1 MYKLFAVLL
10 FTGVVF
16 AGVAG
21 CRSAKKIGKVI
32 TAPVVPPDTSGAA
45 ARAAL
50 PVVNAHADSL
60 KVIGQNLAGL
70 AHNHVDFTSFSGH
83 VHLNYEDKDGR
94 DYDINA
100 VVHIKK
106 DSMIWVSINAALG
119 FEALRILIT
128 KDSVKILDRLKKVVR
143 LRSVNLLQEQVHLP
157 VDFMTLQDLLL
168 GNPIFLDTAHVLYY
182 RKEPRGG
189 NSLFSVGQT
198 FTNFLTLNPDFT
210 MQHSKLD
217 DTDPLRARTCDMTY
231 GDYDHSGAVPFS
243 TYRKVS
249 VEENGKVDIEFVYK
263 QFRFN
268 EALSYSFTIP
278 KNYKRR

>member
-1 MYKLFAVLL
+1 MYKLFAAVL
-10 FTGVVF
+10 FTGLVF
-16 AGVAG
+16 AGLGG
-21 CRSAKKIGKVI
+21 CRGAKKIRRVI
-32 TAPVVPPDTSGAA
+32 TAPVTPPDTTGAA
-45 ARAAL
+45 ARATL
-50 PVVNAHADSL
+50 PVEDAHADSL
-60 KVIGQNLAGL
+60 KVIGQNLLGL
-70 AHNHVDFTSFSGH
+70 ARNHIDFTTFSGH
-83 VHLNYEDKDGR
+83 VHMNYEDKDGR

-100 VVHIKK
+100 VIHIKK

-119 FEALRILIT
+119 FEAFRILIT
-128 KDSVKILDRLKKVVR
+128 KDSVKILDKLKKVAR
-143 LRSVNLLQEQVHLP
+143 LRSVSVLQEQVHLP

-182 RKEPRGG
+182 RKELRGG
-189 NSLFSVGQT
+189 TSLFSIGQT
-198 FTNFLTLNPDFT
+198 FTNFLTLNTDFT

-231 GDYDHSGAVPFS
+231 GDYDHSGAIPFS

-268 EALSYSFTIP
+268 EPLSYSFTIP
-278 KNYKRR
+278 RNYKRR